1 MSAESVEEFDTAFQ
15 NLIDTL
21 LDGEVG
27 LDLTSDAANTLAYA
41 MLDTIDPTHQPKS
54 NSNTSTKP

>member
-1 MSAESVEEFDTAFQ
+1 VPNQVEEFDTAFQ

-27 LDLTSDAANTLAYA
+27 LDLTSEAANALAYA
-41 MLDTIDPTHQPKS
+41 MLDTI
-54 NSNTSTKP
+54 